1 MSEILL
7 SIIIP
12 THNRPKLL
20 PRAVK
25 SALSQTVES
34 FEVIVVDDCSTQQI
48 DLPEHSRLKIIQL

>member
-25 SALSQTVES
+25 SALSQTLEN
-34 FEVIVVDDCSTQQI
+34 FEVIVVDDCYSQQI
-48 DLPEHSRLKIIQL
+48 NLPEGVA